1 MAGELKAKL
10 ATTGALGLPVL
21 SLAEERHY
29 NTFFR
34 LQNPA
39 IIAGLREK
47 FPDLPEQHS
56 PREVF
61 VHLRKLRNQW

>member
-1 MAGELKAKL
+1 M
-10 ATTGALGLPVL
+10 PVL

-47 FPDLPEQHS
+47 FPDLPEQPS

-61 VHLRKLRNQW
+61 AHLRKLRNQW